1 MNCASSLIELQV
13 DIENTVGSGN
23 ARRGAS
29 LQQSSRFCDVPLWPN
44 LFGAI
49 RITGIVER
57 TAVILDRTA
66 VSFWGQTSQ
75 ILTSLSPKRGCG
87 PRRVEQYSVTLLS
100 NIRVFASVARPA
112 M

>member
-1 MNCASSLIELQV
+1 MATHGGVPVCSSLRDSAMFL
-13 DIENTVGSGN
+13 SG
-23 ARRGAS
+23 
-29 LQQSSRFCDVPLWPN
+29 LK
-44 LFGAI
+44 FGAI